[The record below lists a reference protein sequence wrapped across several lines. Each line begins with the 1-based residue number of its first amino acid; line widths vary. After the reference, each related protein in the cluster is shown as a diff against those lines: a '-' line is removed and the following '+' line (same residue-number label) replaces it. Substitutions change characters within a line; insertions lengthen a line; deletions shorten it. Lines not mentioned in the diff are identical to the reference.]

1 MNTIFEMCCK
11 HLREHKLYAKFSKC
25 EFWMSQVT
33 FLGHV
38 ISQEG
43 ISIDPAKVEAVTHWT
58 QPKTPTEVRS
68 FLGMARYYRRFIK
81 DFSRI
86 AGPLTQLTRK
96 ATKFE
101 WTEKCERSFQELKNR
116 LTTAPVLTLPDP
128 NKEFFIVYR
137 CFKGRSRSCVN
148 AR

>member
-1 MNTIFEMCCK
+1 MSRKAGRPPVMRGTTEGRNNK
-11 HLREHKLYAKFSKC
+11 PPVKAKVYALDGLPVDTEA

-38 ISQEG
+38 ITQEG
-43 ISIDPAKVEAVTHWT
+43 ISVDPAKVEAVTYWT

-68 FLGMARYYRRFIK
+68 FLGMAGYYRRFIK

-116 LTTAPVLTLPDP
+116 LTSAPV
-128 NKEFFIVYR
+128 
-137 CFKGRSRSCVN
+137 
-148 AR
+148 